1 MSEAENAEAAPAPSL
16 ILSNLESW
24 PEPVDGA
31 ELLAEIAS
39 TVRSYVVMDDGGAEA
54 IAL

>member
-1 MSEAENAEAAPAPSL
+1 LP
-16 ILSNLESW
+16 NLESR
-24 PEPVDGA
+24 PQPVDGS

-54 IAL
+54 VAL